1 MEIGVILAIIS
12 TVSILFTYLLYRF
25 FKEKKLIKYLPSI
38 IMTPVMIYYFISMHS
53 APSEGFQDLARFIM
67 GLFLLTAITA
77 SLITSVILDVLDRKK
92 QN

>member
-1 MEIGVILAIIS
+1 
-12 TVSILFTYLLYRF
+12 
-25 FKEKKLIKYLPSI
+25 
-38 IMTPVMIYYFISMHS
+38 MIYYFISMYS

-77 SLITSVILDVLDRKK
+77 SLITSVILDVLDKKK